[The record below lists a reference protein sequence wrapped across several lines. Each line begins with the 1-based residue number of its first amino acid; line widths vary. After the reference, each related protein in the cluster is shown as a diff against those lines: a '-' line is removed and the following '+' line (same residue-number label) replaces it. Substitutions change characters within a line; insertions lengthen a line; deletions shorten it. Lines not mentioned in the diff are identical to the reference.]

1 MGNYGPVS
9 LIPVPGNIM
18 EKMMRG
24 VTEKPLKFEF
34 CQWSQPTQTHEWKVL
49 FNLMSFNDK
58 VTHVVDPGK
67 PVDVILEDFSR
78 AFDTVPHSIRLN
90 KMYAYRID
98 RNIMSGWVGPKG
110 LQ

>member
-1 MGNYGPVS
+1 MGNYEPDS

-24 VTEKPLKFEF
+24 VTEKALKFEF

-67 PVDVILEDFSR
+67 PVDLILEDFSR
-78 AFDTVPHSIRLN
+78 AFDTVSHGMSFIWL
-90 KMYAYRID
+90 D
-98 RNIMSGWVGPKG
+98 RNIM
-110 LQ
+110 